1 MRRQRPGQPRT
12 FAAPHFPVL
21 RATAPIFVVPSL
33 PEASLIASFMSAA
46 DPPAALAEAKRLA
59 RARALAARATGDP
72 AAAAALAAVVLRE
85 APPPVGVV
93 VAGYW
98 PIGQEIDLRPLL
110 HALHARGHP
119 VVLPVTPPRGEVLR
133 FRLWQPG
140 AALQRGA
147 FGTLAPASPDA
158 GTTTPGTTDPVPAEA
173 LPPALIPAVVLV
185 PLLAFDRAGNRLGYG
200 GGYYD
205 RTLAALPGAM
215 ALGCAYAAQEMEAV
229 PTGPFDMPLAAIATE
244 RGVIRAAQSA
254 PAARRS

>member
-1 MRRQRPGQPRT
+1 
-12 FAAPHFPVL
+12 
-21 RATAPIFVVPSL
+21 
-33 PEASLIASFMSAA
+33 MSVA
-46 DPPAALAEAKRLA
+46 DPPSALDEAKRLA
-59 RARALAARATGDP
+59 RARALAARATGNP
-72 AAAAALAAVVLRE
+72 AAGAALAAVVLRE
-85 APPPVGVV
+85 APPPAGAV

-119 VVLPVTPPRGEVLR
+119 VVLPVTPPRGEMLR

-147 FGTLAPASPDA
+147 FGTMAPSP
-158 GTTTPGTTDPVPAEA
+158 PEPVPADL
-173 LPPALIPAVVLV
+173 LPPALVPAVVLV

-205 RTLAALPGAM
+205 RTLAALPGAI

-229 PTGPFDMPLAAIATE
+229 PTGPFDVPLAAIATE
-244 RGVIRAAQSA
+244 RELIRPRT
-254 PAARRS
+254 PAAAAPRS